1 MGVVIRP
8 LEPGHWERVR
18 VIYLEGI
25 ATSVATFETVA
36 PSCERWNSSHLPF
49 ARLVALDEEEPEN
62 LKGWAA
68 LSLVSARPAY
78 AGVAEV
84 SVYVRET
91 ARGHGIGKNLL
102 QRLVQ
107 ESEVNGIWTLQAS
120 IFPENQASIRLH
132 KTCGFRQVGIRERI
146 GSLNGVWR
154 DTVLLERRSK
164 LVGVA

>member
-8 LEPGHWERVR
+8 LEPGHWEEVR
-18 VIYLEGI
+18 LIYLEGI
-25 ATSVATFETVA
+25 ATGAATFERVA
-36 PSCERWNSSHLPF
+36 PSWERWNSSHLPF
-49 ARLVALDEEEPEN
+49 ARLVALDEERVEN
-62 LKGWAA
+62 VKGWAA

-102 QRLVQ
+102 ERLVR
-107 ESEVNGIWTLQAS
+107 ESENNGIWTLQAS
-120 IFPENQASIRLH
+120 VFPENQGSIRLH
-132 KTCGFRQVGIRERI
+132 KTCGFRQVGIRHRV
-146 GSLNGVWR
+146 GNLNGAWR

-164 LVGVA
+164 RVGIE